1 MFAFTQFDPRYGSI
15 PVTVNA
21 CPGGNYF
28 CPPGASTDVFEW
40 LQAQKELERRESER
54 QRQLR
59 KPRII
64 KKVET
69 EDAYQLQIFK
79 EQGNFNSYEVQAV
92 KKPGNRVHLVIVSEE
107 DDFQKIFEF
116 SLNEIEVSQIDWEWY
131 KSENVLVLNI
141 PKKKIETN
149 FYTHPLFG
157 LIQQQQQQQREQQ
170 KLEEHENKHAIAARK
185 AEEYRRRAEIA
196 KQKAHRKRAEAEE
209 KKAQLVAEKQ
219 RRAEEQRKEEQ
230 RKAEEKRKLQEA
242 FELQKAAV
250 KELQRQALL
259 QQRKEAERKAKLE
272 AQRKAKKAAEK
283 AKAEKAAADKA
294 AAERAAKAEKEAN
307 EREAQRAADREHQR
321 AAAAASNPFGAANPD
336 DFLQHVLGALFVASQ
351 AQTHPEILEN
361 AKKNGSPIKP
371 TSTESPA
378 ESAHH
383 SDSDSESINSDD
395 DDIAT
400 PDIATPDSGS
410 PKISTKLTRHP
421 SMEEVEDEEFVMFK
435 KKFGQ

>member
-1 MFAFTQFDPRYGSI
+1 MFAFTQFDPRYGNI

-21 CPGGNYF
+21 CPGGSYF

-40 LQAQKELERRESER
+40 LQAQKELERREAER

-79 EQGNFNSYEVQAV
+79 EQGNFTSYEVQAV

-107 DDFQKIFEF
+107 DDFHKIFEF

-209 KKAQLVAEKQ
+209 KKAQLAAEKQ

-230 RKAEEKRKLQEA
+230 RKAEEKRKLQQA
-242 FELQKAAV
+242 FELQQAAV
-250 KELQRQALL
+250 KELQRQALF
-259 QQRKEAERKAKLE
+259 QQRKEAEKKAKLE
-272 AQRKAKKAAEK
+272 EQKKAKKAAEK
-283 AKAEKAAADKA
+283 AEAEKAAAEKA
-294 AAERAAKAEKEAN
+294 AAERAAKAEKQAN
-307 EREAQRAADREHQR
+307 EREAKRAADREQQR
-321 AAAAASNPFGAANPD
+321 AAAASSNPFSAANPE
-336 DFLQHVLGALFVASQ
+336 DFLQQVLGALFVASQ

-378 ESAHH
+378 ASAQH

-400 PDIATPDSGS
+400 PESGS
-410 PKISTKLTRHP
+410 AKASTKLTRHP